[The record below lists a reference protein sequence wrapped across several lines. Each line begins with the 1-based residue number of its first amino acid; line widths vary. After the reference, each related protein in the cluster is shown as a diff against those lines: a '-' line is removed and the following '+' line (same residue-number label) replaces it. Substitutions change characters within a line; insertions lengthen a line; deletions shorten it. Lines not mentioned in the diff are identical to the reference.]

1 MTNSTRSRVSRITAL
16 FATGLMTVGMVA
28 CTVGDTEARA
38 FDLFGNFGSLSSS
51 SSSSVTPPITNP
63 SPEIPDTGVEG
74 ELPDY
79 FEYGTNVRVID
90 GDTVEVEIDGQRQSV
105 RFIGVDTPET
115 VHPDRDPEPFG
126 AEAAALNH
134 DLISL
139 SGTIDVWLEF
149 DESQGRTDIYD
160 RLLAYVWTVDADT
173 GQPKEML
180 NLRQLEAGFGE
191 EYTFDAD
198 YRHLDQFLQ
207 AQGRAQDA
215 GRGIWG

>member
-1 MTNSTRSRVSRITAL
+1 MTTSTRSRVSRITAL
-16 FATGLMTVGMVA
+16 FATGLMTVGLVA
-28 CTVGDTEARA
+28 CTAENTEAQA
-38 FDLFGNFGSLSSS
+38 FDLFGNFSSLSS

-63 SPEIPDTGVEG
+63 SPDIPDTGVED
-74 ELPDY
+74 ELPSY
-79 FEYGTNVRVID
+79 FEYGTDVRVID
-90 GDTVEVEIDGQRQSV
+90 GDTVEVEIDGERQSV

-115 VHPDRDPEPFG
+115 VHPNRDPEPFG
-126 AEAAALNH
+126 AEAADLNR
-134 DLISL
+134 DLINL
-139 SGTIDVWLEF
+139 SGTTDVWLEF

-160 RLLAYVWTVDADT
+160 RLLAYVWTVDAET

-180 NLRQLEAGFGE
+180 NLMQLEAGFGE

-207 AQGRAQDA
+207 TQGRAQDA